1 MRSAVSILLVAC
13 LGTGCASRSVNRLGL
28 TTEYTTPIGA
38 VVWTN
43 GNVSIV
49 EQTVHRSES
58 TRKEHILSEKH
69 YLMTPEDIG
78 QFDVTP
84 TTQQVE
90 IGHKYTEYPVASTN
104 PTAVHAHEI
113 LANAATSQKHEDY
126 SAYPA
131 LGYVP
136 YVIDDVK
143 VGLAFASDPSD
154 VIRRCSRAGNI
165 LQTILIIPAFAVD
178 VVLIPVYLMFEM
190 TQL

>member
-13 LGTGCASRSVNRLGL
+13 LGTGCAFHSVSQLGL
-28 TTEYTTPIGA
+28 TTEYTAPIGA

-58 TRKEHILSEKH
+58 THKEHILSEKH

-84 TTQQVE
+84 TQQVA
-90 IGHKYTEYPVASTN
+90 IGRKYTEYPVASTN

-113 LANAATSQKHEDY
+113 LANATTYQKHEDY
-126 SAYPA
+126 SAYPVI
-131 LGYVP
+131 GYVH

-143 VGLAFASDPSD
+143 VGLSFEDNRYD
-154 VIRRCSRAGNI
+154 VIIRSSRAGNI
-165 LQTILIIPAFAVD
+165 LQIMLFIPALAVD
-178 VVLIPVYLMFEM
+178 VVLSPIYLIYEI